1 VRQRPAYRPPSLA
14 LLALVASAA
23 CFDTPPAAPASAGVL
38 PPDVEPALPVVVV
51 DVASAADATAP
62 VAAGRAAGAA
72 PSTASGGPGVSAAA
86 VAAAAV
92 VVGPPINLGNFGPCC
107 AFPEDVND
115 RGEVVGSAPTAGKCP
130 ERSGDF
136 RAFLWTEGAG
146 LRNLGTLGGVS
157 RATGVNVAGQVV
169 GASVTPAGEQRAFLW
184 EPGSGMRDLGTL
196 RGGFS
201 GASAINAAGQVVGTS
216 GTAVG
221 EERAFLWDAA
231 AGMLDL
237 GSLGGPSSEVADI
250 NDRGQVAGVALR
262 PDGSAGPVLWD
273 AAGGTR
279 PIPERPGFL
288 DTRAVAINNQGQVLV
303 ADRTEEF
310 QFAGYVWEEGRPPE
324 PIGPLPLGITHVE
337 PADINDRGQ
346 VVGTAYGV
354 FPNHLFQAF
363 QWERGAGMIMLP
375 PLPTDYAA
383 FATALN
389 ESGHVVGL
397 SYAPEGCDGD
407 DIALERAVRWTVGP
421 VQGRAP
427 VVDRLA
433 AAVLPPG
440 NPTGLT
446 GVWLRVRLTD
456 PGDEGPWDWNIHW
469 GEGAPTT
476 LEDLERSGE
485 FAFLRPTPF
494 ALPGR
499 HRISVTAT
507 DPGGLT
513 SVTAAVIVQ

>member
-23 CFDTPPAAPASAGVL
+23 CSDTPPAAPASAGVL

-184 EPGSGMRDLGTL
+184 
-196 RGGFS
+196 
-201 GASAINAAGQVVGTS
+201 
-216 GTAVG
+216 
-221 EERAFLWDAA
+221 DAA

-363 QWERGAGMIMLP
+363 LWERGAGMIMLP

-433 AAVLPPG
+433 AAVLPLG

-456 PGDEGPWDWNIHW
+456 PGDEGPSDWNIHW

>member
-1 VRQRPAYRPPSLA
+1 
-14 LLALVASAA
+14 
-23 CFDTPPAAPASAGVL
+23 
-38 PPDVEPALPVVVV
+38 
-51 DVASAADATAP
+51 
-62 VAAGRAAGAA
+62 
-72 PSTASGGPGVSAAA
+72 
-86 VAAAAV
+86 
-92 VVGPPINLGNFGPCC
+92 
-107 AFPEDVND
+107 
-115 RGEVVGSAPTAGKCP
+115 
-130 ERSGDF
+130 
-136 RAFLWTEGAG
+136 
-146 LRNLGTLGGVS
+146 
-157 RATGVNVAGQVV
+157 
-169 GASVTPAGEQRAFLW
+169 
-184 EPGSGMRDLGTL
+184 
-196 RGGFS
+196 
-201 GASAINAAGQVVGTS
+201 
-216 GTAVG
+216 
-221 EERAFLWDAA
+221 
-231 AGMLDL
+231 
-237 GSLGGPSSEVADI
+237 
-250 NDRGQVAGVALR
+250 
-262 PDGSAGPVLWD
+262 VLWD

-363 QWERGAGMIMLP
+363 LWERGAGMIMLP

-397 SYAPEGCDGD
+397 NYAPEGCDGD

-507 DPGGLT
+507 DRGGLT